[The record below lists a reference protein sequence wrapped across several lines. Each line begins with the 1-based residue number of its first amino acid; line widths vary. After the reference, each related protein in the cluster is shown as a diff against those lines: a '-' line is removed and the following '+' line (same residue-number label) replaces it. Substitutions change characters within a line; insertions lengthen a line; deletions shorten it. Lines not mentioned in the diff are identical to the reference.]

1 MAKKKEKRPSIWE
14 KSPYGETDR
23 RGNPDVWRAA
33 FGEAMSVPEAE
44 AILGDNSPW
53 SILNIAV
60 GSAFSAIKS
69 AWRRMAMK
77 WHPDHHVEAD
87 KEMAR
92 LKFIKA
98 KAAYVKLGGKE

>member
-1 MAKKKEKRPSIWE
+1 MAKKKTKRASIWDE
-14 KSPYGETDR
+14 SPYGETAR
-23 RGNPDVWRAA
+23 TGSPDVWRAA
-33 FGEAMSVPEAE
+33 FGEAMSEPEAE

-53 SILNIAV
+53 SILGINPGDVFAV
-60 GSAFSAIKS
+60 VKL

-77 WHPDHHVEAD
+77 WHPDHHLEAD
-87 KEMAR
+87 KERAR